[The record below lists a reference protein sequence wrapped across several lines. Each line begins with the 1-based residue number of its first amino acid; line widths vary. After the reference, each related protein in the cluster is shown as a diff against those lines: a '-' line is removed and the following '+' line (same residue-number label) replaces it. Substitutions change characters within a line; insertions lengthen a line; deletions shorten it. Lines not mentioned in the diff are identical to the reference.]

1 MYLFA
6 FDIRKQIIDKNKKK
20 SEFVSSEEYNNNA
33 VISNKDFH

>member
-6 FDIRKQIIDKNKKK
+6 FDIRKQIIDKKK
-20 SEFVSSEEYNNNA
+20 SEFVSSEEYNNNT

>member
-6 FDIRKQIIDKNKKK
+6 FDIRKQIIDKKKA
-20 SEFVSSEEYNNNA
+20 EFVSSEEYNNNA

>member
-6 FDIRKQIIDKNKKK
+6 FDIRKQIIEKKKK